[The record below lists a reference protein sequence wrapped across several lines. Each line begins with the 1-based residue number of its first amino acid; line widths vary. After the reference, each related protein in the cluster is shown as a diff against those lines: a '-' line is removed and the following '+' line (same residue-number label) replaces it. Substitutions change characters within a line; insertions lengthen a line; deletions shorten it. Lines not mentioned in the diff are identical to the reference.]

1 MLYDNKI
8 WVGGTA
14 PKCLLNPSMANR
26 HGLIAGASGTGK
38 SVTVKVLAEGFS
50 GMGIPVFLP
59 DIKGDMSGIC
69 AAGVS
74 NDHMEDR
81 IAKFEID
88 NFEYKAYP
96 TTFYDCFGFSGIPM
110 RTTISEMGPSLLGYM
125 LGLSEK
131 QCKTLSIVFSIAD
144 FQGLLLLDLKDLRM
158 ILIYIGDHI
167 DLYRSYGISYDDISP
182 LLGSVILLQD
192 KGAGALFGE
201 PAFDISDFFKVDSNG
216 NGIINI
222 LSAQDLFNDSIL
234 YSSFLLLLLDEL
246 CYTLPNVDSIDKPKI
261 VFFFDEA
268 QILFRGTTAFSI
280 EKLNTLLRMLQWK
293 GVGVFFVT
301 SEPTTIPIDF
311 LSQLQNRIQHAQ
323 YAFSASERSKLKNLM
338 NVFPSNSS
346 FDRRTVLD
354 ELADGEAV
362 MSFVEKNGVQGVA
375 ERSFIVPPQ
384 SFIGAVGYE
393 KILEMTDSNPLVEK
407 YGFPV
412 DPESAFEIL
421 LQKYGANGG

>member
-1 MLYDNKI
+1 MLFDNKI
-8 WVGGTA
+8 WVGGSA

-50 GMGIPVFLP
+50 DMGIPVFLP

-74 NDHMEDR
+74 NNHMEDR
-81 IAKFEID
+81 IAKFEIE
-88 NFEYKAYP
+88 NFEYKSYP
-96 TTFYDCFGFSGIPM
+96 TTFYDCFGFNGIPM
-110 RTTISEMGPSLLGYM
+110 RTTVSEMGPSLLGYM

-131 QCKTLSIVFSIAD
+131 QCETISIVFSIAD
-144 FQGLLLLDLKDLRM
+144 YQGLLLLDLKDLRM
-158 ILIYIGDHI
+158 LLIYIGDHI
-167 DLYRSYGISYDDISP
+167 NQYRSYGISYDEISS
-182 LLGSVILLQD
+182 LLGCLLLLQD
-192 KGAGALFGE
+192 KGAEAFFGE
-201 PAFDISDFFKVDSNG
+201 PAFDIMDFLKVDSNG
-216 NGIINI
+216 NGVINI

-246 CYTLPNVDSIDKPKI
+246 CYTLPNVDSVDKPKI

-293 GVGVFFVT
+293 GVGVFFMT
-301 SEPTTIPIDF
+301 SEPTSIPVDF

-323 YAFSASERSKLKNLM
+323 YAFSASERSRLKNLM
-338 NVFPSNSS
+338 NLFPSNPS
-346 FDRRTVLD
+346 FDKRTVLD

-362 MSFVEKNGVQGVA
+362 ISFVEKNGIQGVA
-375 ERSFIVPPQ
+375 ERSFIIPPQ
-384 SFIGAVGYE
+384 SYIGAAGYE
-393 KILEMTDSNPLVEK
+393 KVNEMTVCNPLYQK
-407 YGFPV
+407 YRISV
-412 DPESAFEIL
+412 DPESAYEIL
-421 LQKYGANGG
+421 MKNYGANGG